1 MSKERKPARRSPA
14 NRVRSAEILGANSEI
29 ARKLG
34 EYYEELVSHEIPER
48 FVELLTRLERAQPAA
63 KED

>member
-1 MSKERKPARRSPA
+1 MSRERKPARRVPA
-14 NRVRSAEILGANSEI
+14 SRVGSAEILGANSEI

-48 FVELLTRLERAQPAA
+48 FVELLTQLERAQTAA
-63 KED
+63 KKD